1 MHLSLR
7 HLEAFRMFCRTRS
20 VTETARLIRVSQPAM
35 SQTLRDV
42 EDQVGFAL
50 FHRAGGRTQLT
61 SEAMALLPEVERLL
75 LQFSTLRGRAAEI
88 RDEKAGSLS
97 IASVPTLFTELLP
110 SALAS
115 FKREHEKVNIRA
127 EIFTAKEIVRQI
139 QQDKADV
146 GFVLLP
152 VDEMGV
158 AVHPLMRMRVVCA
171 VYRGHRLAERKS
183 ITAQD
188 MRDEQVIMQSET
200 TPPGQVLRESV
211 DADMSGERV
220 IMTNQSISALNM
232 VRHGLGIALVHP
244 LTLSGET
251 SGQIVCIP
259 FDPPIYQ
266 TLGMVYSRHRAV
278 PRMVVR
284 FEKHIRNRLKEFT
297 ETLDNFAL
305 HTELLT

>member
-1 MHLSLR
+1 
-7 HLEAFRMFCRTRS
+7 
-20 VTETARLIRVSQPAM
+20 
-35 SQTLRDV
+35 
-42 EDQVGFAL
+42 
-50 FHRAGGRTQLT
+50 
-61 SEAMALLPEVERLL
+61 MALLPEVERLL

-88 RDEKAGSLS
+88 RDERAGSLS

-127 EIFTAKEIVRQI
+127 EVFTAREIVRQI

-146 GFVLLP
+146 GFVFLP
-152 VDEMGV
+152 IDEMGV

-171 VYRGHRLAERKS
+171 VYRGHRLAGKTA
-183 ITAQD
+183 ITALD
-188 MRDEQVIMQSET
+188 MRDEQIIMQSET

-211 DADMSGERV
+211 DAEMSGADRV

-244 LTLSGET
+244 LTLSRET
-251 SGQIVCIP
+251 SDQIVCIP
-259 FDPPIYQ
+259 FEPAIYQ

-284 FEKHIRNRLKEFT
+284 FEKHMRSRLKEFA
-297 ETLDNFAL
+297 EAFGGLSL
-305 HTELLT
+305 HIELLT